1 LTHTGRA
8 PDRVGLNEITM
19 ARSIEFGLSLVPEW
33 ADAGKALWLTSL
45 ADELGYDLVGIQ
57 DHPYQWRFLDT
68 WTLIAWLAGHTSRV
82 RFFPDVASLPMR
94 PPAVLAK
101 SAASL
106 DVLTGGRVELG
117 LGAGAFWEAI
127 VAMGGDRRS
136 PGEAVQATE
145 EAIDVIRLIWS
156 GERGRRYDGK
166 FYRLAGVNTGPTPA
180 HPIGIWV
187 GAYGPRMLDLIG
199 RKADGWVPSLRPGVT
214 TDGLAR
220 ASRIIEDS
228 ASKAGRDPDSIRRV
242 LNVGGVVA
250 PARGEGMAGP
260 PEFWVEE
267 LSRLAAIGIDA
278 FVFWPAEDDERQ
290 VELFAAEVIPGV
302 REATGGTH
310 PPA

>member
-1 LTHTGRA
+1 
-8 PDRVGLNEITM
+8 M
-19 ARSIEFGLSLVPEW
+19 AKPVEFGLSLAPEW
-33 ADAGKALWLTSL
+33 ADRGKALRLTRL

-68 WTLIAWLAGHTSRV
+68 WTLIAWLAGQTNRV
-82 RFFPDVASLPMR
+82 RLFPDVASLPMR

-101 SAASL
+101 AAVSL

-127 VAMGGDRRS
+127 EAMGGERRS

-214 TDGLAR
+214 SDGLAR
-220 ASRIIEDS
+220 GLEVIEEG
-228 ASKAGRDPDSIRRV
+228 ASKSGRDPGSIRRV
-242 LNVGGVVA
+242 LNVGGLVT
-250 PARGEGMAGP
+250 PAQGEGMVGP
-260 PEFWVEE
+260 PAYWAEE
-267 LSRLAAIGIDA
+267 LSRLAAIGMDA
-278 FVFWPAEDDERQ
+278 FVFWPAQDEERQ
-290 VELFAAEVIPGV
+290 VELFAAEVIPEV
-302 REATGGTH
+302 SEAIG
-310 PPA
+310 